1 MDAAYGSRGAESPCD
16 EGQASLGEALE
27 TVHTCRLLPQPY
39 SSESCVYSPPQS
51 GDNPRCSYS
60 PVFFNII
67 QHSYCQGLCTAVIL
81 CTLLYSEKNTV
92 NRYKH
97 RYFI

>member
-60 PVFFNII
+60 PMFF
-67 QHSYCQGLCTAVIL
+67 
-81 CTLLYSEKNTV
+81 
-92 NRYKH
+92 
-97 RYFI
+97 